1 VKLFLEYLLEKEEEE
16 YPASKI
22 MFTGLD
28 DAGKTSIILALQREF
43 AKIANIEPTKATQ
56 RRIFTLLGRAVS
68 EWDLGGQKH
77 YCIAYLKNPGKYFDG
92 TEVAIYVIDIR
103 NATRLSES
111 LSYLNDV
118 IKRFRALKIN
128 PPINILFHK
137 YDPDF
142 VKENQNEVAIQIND
156 IIKRIKK
163 LGGYKKI
170 RFFRT
175 SIYDLYSIMNAM
187 SEILLEIYPK
197 SDLIQKTIEEFA
209 NKLHCEGLMIID
221 NNSLIIGSYFIN
233 TSIKNL
239 LTTIIGSFL
248 RLNDSFLEIGLEQ
261 QKDQIFANKFKK
273 YFLFKRIVLKESILP
288 YYVLIIKADNPFDLY
303 FLRKNLLTFTHVLKD
318 IIYK

>member
-1 VKLFLEYLLEKEEEE
+1 MRLFLEYLIEQEEEK

-28 DAGKTSIILALQREF
+28 DAGKSSIILALQREF

-56 RRIFTLLGRAVS
+56 RRIFTLLGKAVS

-77 YCIAYLKNPGKYFDG
+77 YCISYLKNPGKYFDG
-92 TEVAIYVIDIR
+92 TAIAIYVIDIQ
-103 NATRLSES
+103 NSFRLSES

-128 PPINILFHK
+128 PPINVLFHK
-137 YDPDF
+137 YDPDL
-142 VKENQNEVAIQIND
+142 VKVNQNEVAIQIND

-163 LGGYKKI
+163 KNYKKI

-209 NKLHCEGLMIID
+209 NKLNCEGLMIID

-233 TSIKNL
+233 KSTKNL
-239 LTTIIGSFL
+239 LTKIIGSFL

-261 QKDQIFANKFKK
+261 QNDQIFANKFKK

-303 FLRKNLLTFTHVLKD
+303 FLRKDLLTLTHVLKD

>member
-1 VKLFLEYLLEKEEEE
+1 MRLFLEYLIEKEEEE
-16 YPASKI
+16 YPESKI

-43 AKIANIEPTKATQ
+43 EKIANVEPTKATQ

-77 YCIAYLKNPGKYFDG
+77 YCISYLKNPGKYFDG
-92 TEVAIYVIDIR
+92 TEIAIYVIDIQC
-103 NATRLSES
+103 ASRLSES

-118 IKRFRALKIN
+118 IKQFKILKIE
-128 PPINILFHK
+128 PAINVLFHK
-137 YDPDF
+137 YDPDL
-142 VKENQNEVAIQIND
+142 VKENRNEVAIQIND
-156 IIKRIKK
+156 IIKKIKK
-163 LGGYKKI
+163 SIGYKKI

-187 SEILLEIYPK
+187 SEILLELFPK

-209 NKLHCEGLMIID
+209 NKLNCEGLMIID

-233 TSIKNL
+233 TSIKNVL
-239 LTTIIGSFL
+239 SKIIGSFL

-261 QKDQIFANKFKK
+261 QNDQIFANKFKK
-273 YFLFKRIVLKESILP
+273 NFLFKRIVLKESILP

-303 FLRKNLLTFTHVLKD
+303 FLRKDLLTFTHVLKD